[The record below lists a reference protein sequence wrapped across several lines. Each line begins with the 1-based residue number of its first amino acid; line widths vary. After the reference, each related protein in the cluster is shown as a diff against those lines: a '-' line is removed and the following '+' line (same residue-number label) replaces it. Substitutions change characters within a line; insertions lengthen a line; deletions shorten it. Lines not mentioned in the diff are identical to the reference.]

1 MPLMIAD
8 SSVLTDQLICFVVL
22 SKTGLGRSLRRLG
35 LHLETRVLVTGGAG
49 FLGSHLCERLLKAGR

>member
-22 SKTGLGRSLRRLG
+22 SKTGLG
-35 LHLETRVLVTGGAG
+35 
-49 FLGSHLCERLLKAGR
+49 

>member
-8 SSVLTDQLICFVVL
+8 SSVLTDQLICFGVL

-49 FLGSHLCERLLKAGR
+49 FPGSHLCERLLKAGR